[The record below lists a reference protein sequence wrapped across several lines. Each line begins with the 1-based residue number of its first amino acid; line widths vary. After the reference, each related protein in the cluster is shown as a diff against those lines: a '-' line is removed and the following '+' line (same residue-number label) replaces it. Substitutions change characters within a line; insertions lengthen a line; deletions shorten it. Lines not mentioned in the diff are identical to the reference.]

1 MSRFNNRI
9 APFALAAALV
19 AGPGV
24 ALAQTGT
31 SDNTKSI
38 VDVVQMLESKD
49 YTNIDSIDREMDRY
63 EVEATDP
70 AGQHVEL
77 TVDGKTGEV
86 LHSERDDD

>member
-1 MSRFNNRI
+1 MSRINHRI
-9 APFALAAALV
+9 APFAIAAALV
-19 AGPGV
+19 AGPTV
-24 ALAQTGT
+24 ALAQSTT

-49 YTNIDSIDREMDRY
+49 YTNIESIDRDMDRY

-70 AGQHVEL
+70 AGQRVEL
-77 TVDGKTGEV
+77 TLDGQSGEI

>member
-1 MSRFNNRI
+1 MSHLTHRI
-9 APFALAAALV
+9 APFALATALV
-19 AGPGV
+19 AGPSI

-38 VDVVQMLESKD
+38 VDIVQMLESKD
-49 YTNIDSIDREMDRY
+49 YTNIDSIDREMDRF

-77 TVDGKTGEV
+77 TVDDETGEV